1 MFLSSHI
8 SKAIL
13 FSFERG
19 KDMITDAEIIGRYD
33 SYIKKSLKNEL
44 RTGIRLAKMY
54 HSRVV
59 NFSEMS
65 KSDENKL
72 VKNDQYNFCYFKE
85 KFDTRT
91 FDVLIRDELLYEA
104 LCSINSKARIIIL
117 LKFWVGLSD
126 QEIGQVL
133 RMNRVS
139 VTKNKNKTLI
149 MLKNIMEELRKNDT

>member
-1 MFLSSHI
+1 MRPD
-8 SKAIL
+8 
-13 FSFERG
+13 E
-19 KDMITDAEIIGRYD
+19 EIVGRFD
-33 SYIKKSLKNEL
+33 SYIKRSLKNEL
-44 RTGIRLAKMY
+44 YNGIRHAKTY
-54 HSRVV
+54 QSKVV
-59 NFSEMS
+59 NFSEMN

-72 VKNDQYNFCYFKE
+72 AKNDQYNFCHFKE

-104 LCSINSKARIIIL
+104 LCSISSKARIIIL

-126 QEIGQVL
+126 HEIGQVL

-149 MLKNIMEELRKNDT
+149 MLKNIMEELCKNDT